1 MTVSW
6 IVHRAPGEVKFATP
20 MPPVEGGRAVTTAL
34 FSTAGEY
41 MLRFLA
47 EDSRSGNK
55 CCWTNGYVK
64 VAVQGASKR

>member
-1 MTVSW
+1 
-6 IVHRAPGEVKFATP
+6 
-20 MPPVEGGRAVTTAL
+20 VTTAV
-34 FSTAGEY
+34 FSAAGEY

-64 VAVQGASKR
+64 VAVRDAKAP